1 METFEFKLEGPIF
14 EEGIPIHLVIKAWEN
29 FQAII
34 DKTYLVATE
43 SHRLSQKDREIYYLR
58 AKEFKR
64 GSFLTNFE
72 IYLGGIQ
79 LALPMVGVLGPQN
92 IWDFTKESFNFLK
105 LICENQKKE
114 ENSKIE
120 VIDSHNVS
128 VQTGDIHNH
137 FHGPIIQIAEKSLP
151 KYQDLAHMLEKGK
164 IESISAGNQSSP
176 EMFLNLDDHQLFDF
190 PKKTDDKPQVLNCE
204 IFDFNKFRNIGKLRV
219 SSGQVIPKGDYSFSI
234 SGSQDN
240 VNYIYSML
248 EPLVK
253 ISCLIERG
261 NSPLGIEQISHIYVL
276 GLSS

>member
-105 LICENQKKE
+105 LICENQKKRR
-114 ENSKIE
+114 
-120 VIDSHNVS
+120 
-128 VQTGDIHNH
+128 
-137 FHGPIIQIAEKSLP
+137 
-151 KYQDLAHMLEKGK
+151 
-164 IESISAGNQSSP
+164 
-176 EMFLNLDDHQLFDF
+176 
-190 PKKTDDKPQVLNCE
+190 
-204 IFDFNKFRNIGKLRV
+204 KFKN
-219 SSGQVIPKGDYSFSI
+219 
-234 SGSQDN
+234 
-240 VNYIYSML
+240 
-248 EPLVK
+248 
-253 ISCLIERG
+253 
-261 NSPLGIEQISHIYVL
+261 
-276 GLSS
+276 